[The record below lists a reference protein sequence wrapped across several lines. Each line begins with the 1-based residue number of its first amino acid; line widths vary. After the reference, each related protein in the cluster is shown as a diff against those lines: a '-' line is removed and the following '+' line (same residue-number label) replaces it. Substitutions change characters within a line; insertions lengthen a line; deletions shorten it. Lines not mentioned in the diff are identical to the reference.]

1 MYIILTDGVF
11 FLDCDRTFELAD
23 VMLKICVGINKE
35 KEHSQY
41 AAMASH
47 IPWEAIQ
54 RKIS

>member
-35 KEHSQY
+35 KELSQC
-41 AAMASH
+41 AAMASL
-47 IPWEAIQ
+47 IPREAI
-54 RKIS
+54 